1 MKAIIVPTDFSPTAT
16 NAMHYAIHMAAQVK
30 ANLILTHVYQIPVSY
45 TDAPI
50 VLVSVEEI
58 RKSATARMQQLK
70 ADVEHLAGPQTKVYI
85 EIVMGSVVDELEN
98 LCNKV
103 KPFAVVMGAKGA
115 SGVERVLFGSN
126 TLLAIRRLTWPVI
139 CVPPGKT
146 YGKGIKKI
154 GFACDFDKVVDSTP
168 APAIKELVKT
178 FGAHLD
184 ILNINP
190 DGEEREGE
198 MPEQSLLLQTMMSE
212 LKPAF
217 HFIQHRDIED
227 GINEFA
233 IKNELDLVITI
244 PKKHNLIERIFKET
258 SSKQLIYHGNVPI
271 LCMHE

>member
-1 MKAIIVPTDFSPTAT
+1 MKTIIVPTDFSPTAT
-16 NAMHYAIHMAAQVK
+16 NALHYAIHLANQVK
-30 ANLILTHVYQIPVSY
+30 ANLVLTHVYQVPVSY

-50 VLVSVEEI
+50 VLVSVEEL
-58 RKSATARMQQLK
+58 RKSATARIQKLK
-70 ADVEHLAGPQTKVYI
+70 EEVEHLVGAQTKIYI
-85 EIVMGSVVDELEN
+85 EVILGTVVDELEN
-98 LCNKV
+98 LCNKI
-103 KPFAVVMGAKGA
+103 KPFAVVMGTKGD

-154 GFACDFDKVVDSTP
+154 GFACDFEKVVDSTP
-168 APAIKELVKT
+168 APAIKAFVKA

-184 ILNINP
+184 VLNINP
-190 DGEEREGE
+190 DGKAREEE
-198 MPEQSLLLQTMMSE
+198 MPEQSLLIQTMLSE

>member
-1 MKAIIVPTDFSPTAT
+1 MKTIIVPTDFSPTAT
-16 NAMHYAIHMAAQVK
+16 NALHYAIHLANQVK
-30 ANLILTHVYQIPVSY
+30 ANLVLTHVYQVPVSY

-50 VLVSVEEI
+50 VLVSVEEL
-58 RKSATARMQQLK
+58 RKSATARVQKLK
-70 ADVEHLAGPQTKVYI
+70 EEVEHLVGAPTKIYTEVI
-85 EIVMGSVVDELEN
+85 LGTVVDELEN
-98 LCNKV
+98 LCNKI
-103 KPFAVVMGAKGA
+103 KPFAVVMGTKGA

-154 GFACDFDKVVDSTP
+154 GFACDFEKVVNSTP
-168 APAIKELVKT
+168 APAIKAFVKA
-178 FGAHLD
+178 FSAHLD
-184 ILNINP
+184 VLNINP
-190 DGEEREGE
+190 DGKAREEE
-198 MPEQSLLLQTMMSE
+198 MPEQSLLLQTMLSE

>member
-1 MKAIIVPTDFSPTAT
+1 LA
-16 NAMHYAIHMAAQVK
+16 NQVK
-30 ANLILTHVYQIPVSY
+30 ANLVLTHVYQVPVSY

-50 VLVSVEEI
+50 VLVSVEEL
-58 RKSATARMQQLK
+58 RKSATARMQKLK
-70 ADVEHLAGPQTKVYI
+70 EEVEHLVGAQTKIYI
-85 EIVMGSVVDELEN
+85 EVILGTVVDELEN
-98 LCNKV
+98 LCNKI
-103 KPFAVVMGAKGA
+103 KPFAVVMGTKGA

-154 GFACDFDKVVDSTP
+154 GFACDFEKVVDSTP
-168 APAIKELVKT
+168 APAIKAFVKA

-184 ILNINP
+184 VLNINP
-190 DGEEREGE
+190 DGKAREEE
-198 MPEQSLLLQTMMSE
+198 MPEQSLLLQTMLSE